1 MHVSTVCSEIARFS
15 ENFKEVL
22 IQRMSLH
29 SECFEKHRHVMY
41 AGVILEGGGGGL
53 LETL

>member
-1 MHVSTVCSEIARFS
+1 MFSEITRSS
-15 ENFKEVL
+15 ENFREVL

>member
-1 MHVSTVCSEIARFS
+1 MHISTVCSEITRFS

-29 SECFEKHRHVMY
+29 SECFEKRKHAMH
-41 AGVILEGGGGGL
+41 AGVIFGGVGGL